1 MDDSV
6 IYFILFL
13 LILLGIAV
21 YFCVKFAM
29 IIINMQ
35 EVIEESLDIL
45 DEKYAKIS
53 EILNIPIFFDSK
65 EVRDVLHE
73 IKGVKDSI
81 LTIAQK
87 LTNQDIIEEEEIEEE
102 DDGPKKK

>member
-1 MDDSV
+1 V
-6 IYFILFL
+6 IYFVIFL

-21 YFCVKFAM
+21 YFCYKFAM

-65 EVRDVLHE
+65 EVRDVLRE

-81 LTIAQK
+81 LLIAQK
-87 LTNQDIIEEEEIEEE
+87 LTNQEIIEEEEIEEE
-102 DDGPKKK
+102 NDGPQKK

>member
-1 MDDSV
+1 M
-6 IYFILFL
+6 IYFIVFL

-21 YFCVKFAM
+21 YFCYKFAM

-65 EVRDVLHE
+65 EVRDVLRE

-81 LTIAQK
+81 LLIAQK
-87 LTNQDIIEEEEIEEE
+87 LTNQEIIEEEEIEEE
-102 DDGPKKK
+102 NDGPQKK